1 MVHFKITG
9 LIWLAL
15 SLVAAAVFA
24 PQLWSMAADREYGI
38 GTGFHGVAF
47 WVSQFFVEGF
57 LLAGVAVGLG
67 LVRLRRW
74 AAICTR
80 VTAVLVLLYCLS
92 FIFMGEFEHFHPA
105 WLAASLFGVA
115 FAAYSLFVVWR
126 FRPYDRNASYEG
138 SSGKD

>member
-1 MVHFKITG
+1 MAHFKITG

-15 SLVAAAVFA
+15 SLIAATVFA
-24 PQLWSMAADREYGI
+24 PQLWTMAADRQYGI
-38 GTGFHGVAF
+38 GTGFHDSAF

-57 LLAGVAVGLG
+57 LLLGVAVGFG
-67 LVRLRRW
+67 LLRLRRW

-92 FIFMGEFEHFHPA
+92 FILMGEFEHFHVA
-105 WLAASLFGVA
+105 WLVVSLFGIA

-126 FRPYDRNASYEG
+126 FRPYDRAA
-138 SSGKD
+138 